1 MGTSGHL
8 TSEREEEHGN
18 EFHGNFPRCAGEKL
32 APGCGDRFGTIFLH
46 ADFPD
51 GWLQSLFREN
61 HRLFGF
67 SRRAFGFDR
76 GSAFWCAGH
85 RWRPEHFAG
94 LSRKTGRV
102 AHRALPGP
110 GHLDDAQ
117 LLGGARSDDGADPY
131 GYVYEKYVHARRSP
145 ADFSVRCRTV
155 QSGCPA
161 LALNATKRRE
171 PKCSINLNH
180 EVLLPLKPPSHRRP
194 SISYFAKRGPTP
206 RG

>member
-94 LSRKTGRV
+94 LSRETRRLAHCGVPDSGYLDV
-102 AHRALPGP
+102 AQVLDGAGP
-110 GHLDDAQ
+110 
-117 LLGGARSDDGADPY
+117 DDGADTNDSLH
-131 GYVYEKYVHARRSP
+131 EKCRHARRCP

-171 PKCSINLNH
+171 PKCSINLH
-180 EVLLPLKPPSHRRP
+180 YEVLRPSKPRSHRRP